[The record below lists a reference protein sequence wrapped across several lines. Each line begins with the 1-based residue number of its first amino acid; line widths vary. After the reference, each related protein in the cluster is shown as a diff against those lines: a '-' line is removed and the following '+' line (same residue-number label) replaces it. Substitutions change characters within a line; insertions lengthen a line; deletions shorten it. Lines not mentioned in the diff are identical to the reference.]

1 MIYAFCKNTDIV
13 SKCQMPSEEKKNKWK
28 QLNMENETWKIKLYE
43 IIKRDLYQC
52 TWFEID
58 VFSNLIKFRLLPDG
72 IKQNLSFPATF
83 PSFTGLAKQ
92 HLQHTH
98 SEFYRSS
105 SSFQIPTFTE
115 TPRPRQLPSLLP
127 RQARQA
133 MVVYA
138 RLTPLDATKYHF
150 WWR

>member
-1 MIYAFCKNTDIV
+1 MQGRKEWVMIYAFCKNTDIV

-28 QLNMENETWKIKLYE
+28 QLNMENKTWKIKLYE
-43 IIKRDLYQC
+43 IINRYLYQC
-52 TWFEID
+52 TWFEMD

-105 SSFQIPTFTE
+105 SSFHSNFYRDPEATT
-115 TPRPRQLPSLLP
+115 TSKSTTKAGPAGHGCLRPIDT
-127 RQARQA
+127 ARC
-133 MVVYA
+133 
-138 RLTPLDATKYHF
+138 H
-150 WWR
+150 